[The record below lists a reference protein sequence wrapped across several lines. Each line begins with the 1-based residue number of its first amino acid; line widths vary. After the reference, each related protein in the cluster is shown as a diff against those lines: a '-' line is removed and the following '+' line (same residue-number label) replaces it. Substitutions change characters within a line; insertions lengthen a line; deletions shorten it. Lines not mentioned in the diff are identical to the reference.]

1 MLAHLAGNGGKS
13 IVLSVIDVMLVA
25 ILLYRIIRL
34 FAGTRAVAVINGLM
48 TLIIASLAARYLGM
62 TTLDWLL
69 QKAMTAV
76 LIALPIVFQ
85 PELRRGL
92 ERIGAHRAI
101 SRVLPWV
108 APPEEKVP
116 AEHITEA
123 ARLLSEQGVGGL
135 IVLRSE
141 MSLGDIIESGVAVDA
156 TLSTALLCQIF
167 VPNSPLHDG
176 AVIVSGDRI
185 ISAACVLPLSNDSA
199 IDKDLGTRHRA
210 ALGLAEVSDAIVVVI
225 SEETGHISVARAG
238 QLKTLHEP
246 AALLDELG
254 GCRGPAKGHRPWA
267 GWRNLT
273 GGGTR

>member
-1 MLAHLAGNGGKS
+1 MLTRLAGIGGKS
-13 IVLSVIDVMLVA
+13 TFLTIIDVMLVA
-25 ILLYRIIRL
+25 VLLYRIIRL

-48 TLIIASLAARYLGM
+48 TLIIASLASRYLGL

-116 AEHITEA
+116 AEHIAEA

-135 IVLRSE
+135 IVIRSE
-141 MSLGDIIESGVAVDA
+141 MSLGDIIESGVAMDA

-176 AVIVSGDRI
+176 AVIVSGERI
-185 ISAACVLPLSNDSA
+185 VSAACQLPLSNDGA
-199 IDKDLGTRHRA
+199 IDKELGMRHRA
-210 ALGLAEVSDAIVVVI
+210 ALGMVEVSDAIVVVI
-225 SEETGHISVARAG
+225 SEETGHVSVARAG

-246 AALLDELG
+246 SALLDELG
-254 GCRGPAKGHRPWA
+254 GSGRPPKERRLWSM
-267 GWRNLT
+267 WNLT
-273 GGGTR
+273 GGGRR